1 MPHVAHPGEGY
12 YNRFWPA
19 RGKWLS
25 RGTVPPL
32 DLTFFCFYLLAIDL
46 IAGATNVTEGLPK
59 RLC

>member
-1 MPHVAHPGEGY
+1 MPHVAHPGEG

-32 DLTFFCFYLLAIDL
+32 DLTFFLFLTASH
-46 IAGATNVTEGLPK
+46 
-59 RLC
+59 